1 MKNKALFSSKD
12 KSKKLKC
19 RVLQFLIGALS
30 VITPNN
36 YVTRTLR
43 IRLVTPFRMV
53 ECLKSNWTFPTYS
66 EYEYESDS
74 D

>member
-43 IRLVTPFRMV
+43 IRLVTLGVR
-53 ECLKSNWTFPTYS
+53 NPTVNLVVFS
-66 EYEYESDS
+66 LLTR
-74 D
+74 